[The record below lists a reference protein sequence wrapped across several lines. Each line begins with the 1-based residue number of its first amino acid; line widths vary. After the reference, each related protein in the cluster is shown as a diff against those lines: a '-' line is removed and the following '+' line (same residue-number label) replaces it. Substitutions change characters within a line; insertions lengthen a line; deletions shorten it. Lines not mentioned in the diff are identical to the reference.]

1 MRTIVLEYIYLQNCA
16 IVGVKF
22 QHHGA
27 SSWIITCRIQPQ
39 APGWH
44 LMAPGGSWRHAA
56 AKLKW
61 SWGEKNFPLPR
72 GSCGSDFRETAG
84 DESCVQGDAPVTI
97 VISTI
102 NHSYWSYKRT

>member
-1 MRTIVLEYIYLQNCA
+1 MITRGTPHEQHDYTKMRTIVLEYIYLQNCA

-61 SWGEKNFPLPR
+61 SWGKR
-72 GSCGSDFRETAG
+72 
-84 DESCVQGDAPVTI
+84 
-97 VISTI
+97 ISTYHVVHVVLI
-102 NHSYWSYKRT
+102 FGRPQEMNLVYKVMPQ